1 MIVAKS
7 KSTKPPAPSA
17 PKTRV
22 SHTVDASLYRR
33 FRIAAAESD
42 MTESQLFEWLV
53 TESLS
58 SVHSRGVPEKLKATL
73 PQVGQGTGGDMLD
86 QPANVAIPRSSQTP
100 IVNRQTITNRIGE
113 ISRSAGLPV
122 DLAVESYGD

>member
-7 KSTKPPAPSA
+7 RSTKPPAPSA

-22 SHTVDASLYRR
+22 SHTIDTAMYRR
-33 FRIAAAESD
+33 FRIAAAEAD
-42 MTESQLFEWLV
+42 MTESELFEWLV

-73 PQVGQGTGGDMLD
+73 PQAGQGTGSDALD
-86 QPANVAIPRSSQTP
+86 QTANVVIPRSSQSL
-100 IVNRQTITNRIGE
+100 TNRI
-113 ISRSAGLPV
+113 SAVVRSAHMPI
-122 DLAVESYGD
+122 DSAIETYGD

>member
-1 MIVAKS
+1 MAKT
-7 KSTKPPAPSA
+7 KSTKLPAPST

-22 SHTVDASLYRR
+22 SHTVDAAMYRR
-33 FRIAAAESD
+33 FRIAAAEAD

-73 PQVGQGTGGDMLD
+73 PQVGQGTGSDSLD
-86 QPANVAIPRSSQTP
+86 QPASVVIPRGSQA
-100 IVNRQTITNRIGE
+100 VTNRIGQ

-122 DLAVESYGD
+122 DLAVETYGD

>member
-1 MIVAKS
+1 MAKP
-7 KSTKPPAPSA
+7 KSTKLPAPST

-22 SHTVDASLYRR
+22 SHTIDAALYRR

-42 MTESQLFEWLV
+42 MTESELFEWLV

-73 PQVGQGTGGDMLD
+73 PQAGQGTGSDSLD
-86 QPANVAIPRSSQTP
+86 HPSNVAIPRSSP
-100 IVNRQTITNRIGE
+100 PSVVNRQTITNRIGE
-113 ISRSAGLPV
+113 ISRSSGLPV
-122 DLAVESYGD
+122 DLAVESFGD

>member
-1 MIVAKS
+1 VAKP
-7 KSTKPPAPSA
+7 KSTKLPAPSA

-22 SHTVDASLYRR
+22 SHTVDAAVYRR
-33 FRIAAAESD
+33 FRIAAAEAD

-73 PQVGQGTGGDMLD
+73 PQVEQGGGSS
-86 QPANVAIPRSSQTP
+86 PVAQATAASFPRAPSNLMS
-100 IVNRQTITNRIGE
+100 RIGQ
-113 ISRSAGLPV
+113 ISRSSGMPV
-122 DLAVESYGD
+122 DNAIERYDDESIPA

>member
-1 MIVAKS
+1 MAKP
-7 KSTKPPAPSA
+7 KSTKLPAPST

-22 SHTVDASLYRR
+22 SHTVDAAMYRR
-33 FRIAAAESD
+33 FRIAAAEAD
-42 MTESQLFEWLV
+42 LTESELFEWLM

-73 PQVGQGTGGDMLD
+73 PQVGQGSSGDMLD
-86 QPANVAIPRSSQTP
+86 HPSNVVIPRSSQTP

-113 ISRSAGLPV
+113 ISRSSGMPV
-122 DLAVESYGD
+122 DLAVESFGD

>member
-1 MIVAKS
+1 MAKP
-7 KSTKPPAPSA
+7 KSTKLPAPST

-22 SHTVDASLYRR
+22 SHTIDAALYRR

-42 MTESQLFEWLV
+42 MTESELFEWLV

-73 PQVGQGTGGDMLD
+73 PQAGQGTGSDSLD
-86 QPANVAIPRSSQTP
+86 QPANVAIPRSSPAP

-113 ISRSAGLPV
+113 ISRSSGLPV
-122 DLAVESYGD
+122 DLAVESFGD

>member
-7 KSTKPPAPSA
+7 RSTKPPAPSA

-33 FRIAAAESD
+33 FRIAAAEAD
-42 MTESQLFEWLV
+42 MTESELFEWLM

-58 SVHSRGVPEKLKATL
+58 SVHSRGVPEKLKSPA
-73 PQVGQGTGGDMLD
+73 PGQQGSGALDSFD
-86 QPANVAIPRSSQTP
+86 QPAQVAVSIPRAPSH
-100 IVNRQTITNRIGE
+100 NRIGQ
-113 ISRSAGLPV
+113 ISRAAHMPV
-122 DLAVESYGD
+122 DMAIESHDDESIPA

>member
-1 MIVAKS
+1 MAKP
-7 KSTKPPAPSA
+7 KSTKLPAPVA

-22 SHTVDASLYRR
+22 SHTVDTSLYRR

-42 MTESQLFEWLV
+42 MTESELFEWLV

-73 PQVGQGTGGDMLD
+73 PQAGQGTGSDSLD
-86 QPANVAIPRSSQTP
+86 HPSNVAIPRSSP
-100 IVNRQTITNRIGE
+100 PSVVNRQTITNRIGE
-113 ISRSAGLPV
+113 ISRSSGLPV
-122 DLAVESYGD
+122 DLAVETYGD